1 METVIVTLKN
11 AKAKKL
17 LQDLEE
23 MDLIEIREKPAS
35 SNTNASFKISDLAG
49 MIKSPM
55 SEEEINKQIEELR
68 NEWERNF

>member
-1 METVIVTLKN
+1 MTLKN

>member
-23 MDLIEIREKPAS
+23 MDLIKIEENPDIP
-35 SNTNASFKISDLAG
+35 TDTASFNVTDLKN
-49 MIKSPM
+49 MIRSPM
-55 SEEEINKQIEELR
+55 SEEEINKQLAQLR